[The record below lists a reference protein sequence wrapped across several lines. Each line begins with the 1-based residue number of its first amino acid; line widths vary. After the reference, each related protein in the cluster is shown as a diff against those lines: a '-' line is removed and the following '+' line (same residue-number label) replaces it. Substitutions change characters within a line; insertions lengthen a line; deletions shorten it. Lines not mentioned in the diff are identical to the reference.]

1 MKLFSGI
8 VAVKGRVEALPEGLS
23 GRLVISHPAGWGA
36 LALGDSLAV
45 SGCCLT
51 VVEIRLDQVTVEV
64 MPETMRRTTLATIR
78 GTEEVNLETALRL
91 QDAVGGHLV
100 TGHVDATGT
109 VVRVVPEENA
119 VWVTIEVP
127 PAISRYCVGQGSIAL
142 DGCSLTVVSVE
153 DGKDGTALIQVSL
166 IPHTIN
172 STIAAGYRPG
182 SVVNLEA
189 DLVAKLVERLAEPHL
204 RGLQAGIRMREVR

>member
-1 MKLFSGI
+1 MFSGI
-8 VAVKGRVEALPEGLS
+8 VAVKGRVQALPAGLP
-23 GRLVISHPAGWGA
+23 GKLVIAHPAGWGG

-51 VVEIRLDQVTVEV
+51 VVEVQLDRVTVEV
-64 MPETMRRTTLATIR
+64 MPETLRRTTLATI
-78 GTEEVNLETALRL
+78 GETDEVNLETALRL

-109 VVRVVPEENA
+109 VVRVAPEGNA
-119 VWVTIEVP
+119 VWVTIEIP
-127 PAISRYCVGQGSIAL
+127 PTIARYCVGQGSIAI

-166 IPHTIN
+166 IPHTMH